1 MPLYTESVPLTGT
14 SVYSLARRT
23 FVRVST
29 EYLTPGRNLRVDDD
43 VELNVL
49 GCQLT
54 Y

>member
-1 MPLYTESVPLTGT
+1 MDKSLGAGEVPCLTSIVPMMADGLFGLGG
-14 SVYSLARRT
+14 SPCRDD
-23 FVRVST
+23 
-29 EYLTPGRNLRVDDD
+29 GDDD